1 MENFINSFKQNRVG
15 ILLIIIT
22 SLMTSL
28 GQLFWKMGQGGVRN
42 LLYLL
47 IGFGFYGVGTLLM
60 ILAFR
65 YGSFSIL
72 HPFLACGYIFALVW
86 SQLFLKEP
94 ISLMQIIGIILIIL
108 AVVFIGGSD
117 E

>member
-1 MENFINSFKQNRVG
+1 MEKFIYSFKQNKVG
-15 ILLIIIT
+15 IILIIIT

-28 GQLFWKMGQGGVRN
+28 GQLFWKLGQGDTKSIFYI
-42 LLYLL
+42 LL
-47 IGFGFYGVGTLLM
+47 GFGFYGAGTILM

-65 YGSFSIL
+65 YGSFSVL

-86 SQLFLKEP
+86 SQLFLNES
-94 ISLMQIIGIILIIL
+94 ISMTQVIGIVLIII
-108 AVVFIGGSD
+108 AVAFIGGGD

>member
-1 MENFINSFKQNRVG
+1 MEKIIDSFKQNKIG
-15 ILLIIIT
+15 ITLIIIT

-28 GQLFWKMGQGGVRN
+28 GQLFWKLSQGDKKAIV
-42 LLYLL
+42 YML
-47 IGFGFYGVGTLLM
+47 IGFGFYGIGTMLM

-65 YGSFSIL
+65 YGSFSVL

-86 SQLFLKEP
+86 SQLFLNES
-94 ISLMQIIGIILIIL
+94 INVTQVVGIILIMI
-108 AVVFIGGSD
+108 AVVFIGGGD